1 MRYAKSTFPFQEALI
16 QEVKSYVFL
25 GLDVSVADS
34 RPDSGHMGPGKV
46 NGAYS
51 KYSRVPS
58 QLGRPASQVVAD
70 LLRRNGNNAVEVT
83 SVSGNLTDHYNP
95 ATETLALSQG
105 VYGSTSIAALGI
117 AAHEAGHAMQKME
130 GYAPMRLRTAV
141 VPLANFGSNAYFP
154 LFLLGII
161 FSWQPLIY
169 LGILCFALSVV
180 FSLITLPV
188 EFNASSRAIA
198 MLSQGGY
205 ITREEEPAVK
215 AVLSAAALTY
225 VAAAVT
231 SILSLLRL
239 LIIARNRD

>member
-1 MRYAKSTFPFQEALI
+1 MFFWDWTYLLLIPGLILGVWAQAKVT
-16 QEVKSYVFL
+16 
-25 GLDVSVADS
+25 
-34 RPDSGHMGPGKV
+34 
-46 NGAYS
+46 GAYG

-58 QLGRPASQVVAD
+58 QLGQPASQVVAD
-70 LLRRNGNNAVEVT
+70 LLRRNGNDAVQVT
-83 SVSGNLTDHYNP
+83 SVAGNLTDHYNP

-117 AAHEAGHAMQKME
+117 AAHEAGHAMQKKD

-141 VPLANFGSNAYFP
+141 VPLVNLGSNAYFP

-161 FSWQPLIY
+161 FSWQPLVY

-205 ITREEEPAVK
+205 ITRDEEPAVK

>member
-1 MRYAKSTFPFQEALI
+1 MFFWDWTYLLLI
-16 QEVKSYVFL
+16 PGLIL
-25 GLDVSVADS
+25 GIWAQA
-34 RPDSGHMGPGKV
+34 KV

-70 LLRRNGNNAVEVT
+70 LLRRNGNDAVQVT
-83 SVSGNLTDHYNP
+83 SISGNLTDHYNP

-117 AAHEAGHAMQKME
+117 AAHEAGHAMQKKE
-130 GYAPMRLRTAV
+130 GYGPMRLRTAV
-141 VPLANFGSNAYFP
+141 VPLVSLGSNAYFP

-161 FSWQPLIY
+161 FSWQPLVY

>member
-1 MRYAKSTFPFQEALI
+1 MFFWDWTYLLLI
-16 QEVKSYVFL
+16 PGLIL
-25 GLDVSVADS
+25 GVWAQA
-34 RPDSGHMGPGKV
+34 KV
-46 NGAYS
+46 NSAYS
-51 KYSRVPS
+51 KYSRVAS

-70 LLRRNGNNAVEVT
+70 LLRRNGNDAVQVT
-83 SVSGNLTDHYNP
+83 SVAGNLTDHYNP

-117 AAHEAGHAMQKME
+117 AAHEAGHAMQKKDD
-130 GYAPMRLRTAV
+130 YAPMRLRTAV
-141 VPLANFGSNAYFP
+141 VPLVNLGSNAYFP

-161 FSWQPLIY
+161 FSWQPLVY

-205 ITREEEPAVK
+205 ITRDEEPAVK